1 MLRVYR
7 TEARQEFLK
16 LIRLPIFAATTV
28 ALPLM
33 FYVIFGITFAGQQAG
48 GVGVTTY
55 MLATYGAFGV
65 IGAALF
71 GFGMSVAVERGQG
84 WMKLKRVSPMP
95 PLAYFVAKVVMSLR
109 GRVIV
114 VLMFVLGATIGGV
127 RMAPVQWVAL
137 GLTLVAGALPF
148 SAMGLAF
155 GYLVGPNS
163 APAVLNLAWLPMAFA
178 SGLWIPI
185 SQLPDVVQSIAGY
198 LPPYHFVQLALG
210 TIGASEGG
218 SPAMHLAVLLAFT
231 AGLPGR
237 GSLGFPARRGT
248 NLRMRRWRRRDQP
261 RGQVRALHLAGLP
274 GGPVRPARLRPAA
287 GGRTGSPSP
296 C

>member
-1 MLRVYR
+1 VYR
-7 TEARQEFLK
+7 TEATQEFLK
-16 LIRLPIFAATTV
+16 LVRIPIFAVSTI

-33 FYVIFGITFAGQQAG
+33 FYVIFGIAFAGERAG

-55 MLATYGAFGV
+55 MLVTYGAFGV

-71 GFGMSVAVERGQG
+71 GFGVSVAVERGQG
-84 WMKLKRVSPMP
+84 WMRLKRVAPMP
-95 PLAYFVAKVVMSLR
+95 PLAYFVGKVLMSLAIATI
-109 GRVIV
+109 IV
-114 VLMFVLGATIGGV
+114 LALFALGALLGGV
-127 RMAPVQWVAL
+127 RLSLEQWVAV
-137 GLTLVAGALPF
+137 GLALVAGALPF

-185 SQLPDVVQSIAGY
+185 GQLPPLVQSVAPF

-218 SPAMHLAVLLAFT
+218 SPAAHAGAVLVFT
-231 AGLPGR
+231 AVFL
-237 GSLGFPARRGT
+237 LVAVWGF
-248 NLRMRRWRRRDQP
+248 RRDE
-261 RGQVRALHLAGLP
+261 
-274 GGPVRPARLRPAA
+274 
-287 GGRTGSPSP
+287 GRTYG
-296 C
+296 

>member
-1 MLRVYR
+1 MNTNGARTTTQPTPSPSTVPSTPTTPSEPTTSARRHALRVYR
-7 TEARQEFLK
+7 TEAWQEFLK
-16 LIRLPIFAATTV
+16 LVRIPIFAASTI

-33 FYVIFGITFAGQQAG
+33 FYVIFGITFAGGQAG
-48 GVGVTTY
+48 RAEATTY
-55 MLATYGAFGV
+55 LLVTYGAFGV

-71 GFGMSVAVERGQG
+71 GFGVSVAVERGQG
-84 WMKLKRVSPMP
+84 WMRLKRVAPMP
-95 PLAYFVAKVVMSLR
+95 PLAYFVAKVLMSLT
-109 GRVIV
+109 IATII
-114 VLMFVLGATIGGV
+114 VLGLFALGGLLGGV
-127 RMAPVQWVAL
+127 RLGLGEWVAV

-185 SQLPDVVQSIAGY
+185 AQLPPLVQSIAPF

-218 SPAMHLAVLLAFT
+218 SPVVHAGAVLAFT
-231 AGLPGR
+231 V
-237 GSLGFPARRGT
+237 GFLLVAAWGF
-248 NLRMRRWRRRDQP
+248 RRDE
-261 RGQVRALHLAGLP
+261 
-274 GGPVRPARLRPAA
+274 
-287 GGRTGSPSP
+287 GRTYG
-296 C
+296 